1 MISKFLF
8 QKNNI
13 FILFLL
19 FFSIFINQHYGN
31 RGVDPMD
38 SFHFFDSGY
47 RILNGEVPFIDYWLV
62 KGVLMDYIQAIFFY
76 IFGISWKSYVLHASL
91 FNALL
96 TISTFFVLK
105 NFKLKTEFC
114 FLYSLLFSILAYPS
128 SGTPFIDHHSAFFSL
143 LAIYSF
149 LLAINNKKKLFWFL
163 IPLCLFLGFLS
174 KQVPAAY
181 IIILIS
187 LVLIFYSFVQKKIN
201 YIKYFFSSSIFF
213 LILILFFGK
222 SQGIT
227 LSSFLEQYIFYPQSI
242 GSERF
247 NNLSFTY
254 RGFIDHFKFIYL
266 SIAPLFYFNIKKIL
280 TEKNYIKNNDFYVF
294 VLLLALTISL
304 IFHQLLTKNQTFIFF
319 LIPILCAFSQIS
331 LDQNKLKFK
340 KLITSFIILV
350 CIFSTAKYHLRFN
363 EHRKFHEMKN
373 VNFNL
378 TIDSKKI
385 DKKFSGLNWISPGF
399 AENPIDEI
407 NIINQIKSILKKDQ
421 RNKMVITNYSFLSA
435 ILDQKL
441 HSPSRVYT
449 GDGTTHPLKG
459 NKYAIKYKELIDNV
473 ISKNNI
479 SVIYIMNTTN
489 ENINFHYVESYQYC
503 SEEIFLLKELK
514 SYELKNCNN

>member
-1 MISKFLF
+1 M
-8 QKNNI
+8 
-13 FILFLL
+13 
-19 FFSIFINQHYGN
+19 
-31 RGVDPMD
+31 
-38 SFHFFDSGY
+38 
-47 RILNGEVPFIDYWLV
+47 
-62 KGVLMDYIQAIFFY
+62 
-76 IFGISWKSYVLHASL
+76 
-91 FNALL
+91 
-96 TISTFFVLK
+96 
-105 NFKLKTEFC
+105 
-114 FLYSLLFSILAYPS
+114 
-128 SGTPFIDHHSAFFSL
+128 
-143 LAIYSF
+143 
-149 LLAINNKKKLFWFL
+149 
-163 IPLCLFLGFLS
+163 
-174 KQVPAAY
+174 
-181 IIILIS
+181 
-187 LVLIFYSFVQKKIN
+187 
-201 YIKYFFSSSIFF
+201 
-213 LILILFFGK
+213 
-222 SQGIT
+222 
-227 LSSFLEQYIFYPQSI
+227 
-242 GSERF
+242 
-247 NNLSFTY
+247 
-254 RGFIDHFKFIYL
+254 
-266 SIAPLFYFNIKKIL
+266 
-280 TEKNYIKNNDFYVF
+280 
-294 VLLLALTISL
+294 LLLALTISL

-331 LDQNKLKFK
+331 LGQNKLKFK